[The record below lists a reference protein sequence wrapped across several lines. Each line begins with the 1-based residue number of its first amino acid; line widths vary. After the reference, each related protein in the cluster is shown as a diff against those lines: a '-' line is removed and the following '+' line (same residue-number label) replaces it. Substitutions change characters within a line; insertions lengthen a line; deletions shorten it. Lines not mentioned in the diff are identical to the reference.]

1 MKFLL
6 VALISALLFAR
17 AVPVQSQQASDQSNI
32 PAEEYAIYAALI
44 GKPTVKTLVIEDQ
57 TVKHTLSADDVSNL
71 KQQFSSI
78 SQETIDDFVRKN
90 AKSHQLTKSFDI
102 KLEYA
107 LISKEKIGQIF
118 KSGPAGWD
126 EFYRQFPDSG
136 GYLSLSRAGLN
147 TNGDQALVYVE
158 RSCGE
163 LCGTGSYQ
171 LLVKNDQGWA
181 VQKRYVSWMS

>member
-1 MKFLL
+1 M
-6 VALISALLFAR
+6 FAGDI
-17 AVPVQSQQASDQSNI
+17 VTFDTQS
-32 PAEEYAIYAALI
+32 
-44 GKPTVKTLVIEDQ
+44 KVKMLVIEEW
-57 TVKHTLSADDVSNL
+57 TVRGANADIGEENEGERL
-71 KQQFSSI
+71 KQVGFSPI
-78 SQETIDDFVRKN
+78 LSQETIDDYVAKN

-107 LISKEKIGQIF
+107 LTSREKIGQIF

-147 TNGDQALVYVE
+147 TNSDQALVYVE
-158 RSCGE
+158 SSCGE

-181 VQKRYVSWMS
+181 VQKRYVRWMS